1 MSVSRCCCHFFSAKI
16 CLTCVFWCA
25 NGCSGRSISSP
36 TMQSVREAQGYSL
49 ADGAAWWYVWM
60 VPSKSFQERNVTQ
73 LAVTPLGPNTCCCQW
88 PWLPYKTPNLGVTPG
103 GYIQSSHT
111 SRLWSHGVSDV
122 WQPAAFWQMLIFW
135 SGNPPEYWLPSK
147 PMEATTNC
155 DYDILVARSR
165 MPKEFLRHWQ
175 FERHPNATKFVHL
188 PNKAGTFA
196 TTIVKLGHL

>member
-1 MSVSRCCCHFFSAKI
+1 MLLPFFFRKNMSQVCFLVRKWLFGKVHKFAYNAERQGSTGVQPCRWGSLII
-16 CLTCVFWCA
+16 C
-25 NGCSGRSISSP
+25 
-36 TMQSVREAQGYSL
+36 M
-49 ADGAAWWYVWM
+49 M
-60 VPSKSFQERNVTQ
+60 VPRKSFQKRTVTQ
-73 LAVTPLGPNTCCCQW
+73 LAVTPLGPTTCCCQW